1 MHAQTA
7 ANPFALLLDPASVV
21 ARMESSE
28 RLNRLSSRICRPLDK
43 AHPSER
49 GTEGQT
55 DDSGLVVDDAVAAG
69 SADIAA

>member
-1 MHAQTA
+1 MHAQIA

-43 AHPSER
+43 PHPSER
-49 GTEGQT
+49 SADDQT
-55 DDSGLVVDDAVAAG
+55 DDSSLVIDASIG
-69 SADIAA
+69 SAEDVA